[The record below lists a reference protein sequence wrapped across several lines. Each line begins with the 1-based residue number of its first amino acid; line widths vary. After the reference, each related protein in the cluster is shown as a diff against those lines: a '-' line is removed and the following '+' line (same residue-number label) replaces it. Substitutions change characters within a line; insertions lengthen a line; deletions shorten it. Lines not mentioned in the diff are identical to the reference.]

1 MLSLNKRLSAFVA
14 ENVVAFKVKIF
25 DCNYYYYFFL
35 RLNRRSK
42 TSQFEAVQHS

>member
-25 DCNYYYYFFL
+25 DCNYYYYFF
-35 RLNRRSK
+35 
-42 TSQFEAVQHS
+42 FEIKQEK